1 MGPSHIS
8 FNNFLFEN
16 ILKAPESKWFLVKFK
31 NNPVIEKLE
40 NIILC
45 INLREFTLAIYSN
58 GLKLF
63 IYPPWRFRYVNC
75 VSLIFDS
82 PWQPQIYVVML

>member
-1 MGPSHIS
+1 M
-8 FNNFLFEN
+8 
-16 ILKAPESKWFLVKFK
+16 WFLVKFK
-31 NNPVIEKLE
+31 NNPVIEKFE

-63 IYPPWRFRYVNC
+63 IYPPWKFRYVNC